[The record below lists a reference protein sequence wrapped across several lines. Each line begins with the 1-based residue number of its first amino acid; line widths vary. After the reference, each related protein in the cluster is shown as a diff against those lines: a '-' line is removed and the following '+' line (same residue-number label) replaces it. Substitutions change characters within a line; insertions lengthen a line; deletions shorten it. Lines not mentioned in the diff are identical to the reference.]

1 VAFELGEECLLAVR
15 AREIGS
21 GREVEV
27 VFTTKGTPDE
37 VRKRVEKEAS
47 YAAAGIERPPGAGPA
62 APAAAGGSREIP
74 RPASPAEPPAGLKGL
89 WGRITGR

>member
-1 VAFELGEECLLAVR
+1 MRIAVAFELGEECLLAVR

-37 VRKRVEKEAS
+37 VKKRVEKEAS
-47 YAAAGIERPPGAGPA
+47 YAAAGIERPPGAGTGPSRTRRA
-62 APAAAGGSREIP
+62 SRLHRVAGDPPP
-74 RPASPAEPPAGLKGL
+74 RLPLPGPPPG
-89 WGRITGR
+89 